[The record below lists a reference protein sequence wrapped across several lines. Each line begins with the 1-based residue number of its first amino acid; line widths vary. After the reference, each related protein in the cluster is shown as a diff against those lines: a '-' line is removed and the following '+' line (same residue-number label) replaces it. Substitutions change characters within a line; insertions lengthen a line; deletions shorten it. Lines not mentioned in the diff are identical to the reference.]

1 MARSYNQTG
10 RWQCAQSEFP
20 TSLEQD
26 RLLTKLEREL
36 WACSKS
42 RRCGC
47 EDCPKAE
54 ECWRIWTYACDSSCQ
69 RRLDLKEYERYREK
83 LITVGVIEGG

>member
-1 MARSYNQTG
+1 MARAYNQTG
-10 RWQCAQSEFP
+10 LWKRAKSEFP
-20 TSLEQD
+20 TSLEQNS
-26 RLLTKLEREL
+26 LLNKLEREL

-54 ECWRIWTYACDSSCQ
+54 ECWRIWTSASDCDIKH
-69 RRLDLKEYERYREK
+69 RLRLEEYEGYRGK
-83 LITVGVIEGG
+83 LITAGVIRR